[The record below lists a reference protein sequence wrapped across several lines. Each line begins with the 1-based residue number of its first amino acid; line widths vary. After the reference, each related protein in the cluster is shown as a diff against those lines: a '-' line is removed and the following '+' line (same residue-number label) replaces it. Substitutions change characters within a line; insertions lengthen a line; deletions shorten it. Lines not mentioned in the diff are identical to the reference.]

1 VSPFSLELVR
11 IIKSYGAIE
20 VLHGVDLRVR
30 PGTIHALLGANGA
43 GKSTLLKIA
52 VGAETPTS
60 GHITLNGR
68 ELHLSNP
75 LEARRHGIGMVFQER
90 SLVPQLSVL
99 DNLFL
104 NSEVRQGGFIDRR
117 SQLREARQ
125 IFERLGVHIPPAELV
140 GRLSIADQQM
150 VEIAKALRLASA
162 VLILDEPT
170 AALTEREVG
179 RLFSVVRQIAKSNV
193 GIVYVSHRLAE
204 VFELCDEATVI
215 RDGRVVLSAP
225 VARTNL
231 LEVVEAIAGGAVKGM
246 QAPADFE
253 PDGSPPSRNAPPVLE
268 VRGLTVGAKL
278 NEVSFEVRRAEIL
291 GIAGLAGSGRST
303 LLKALFG
310 LARSQKGGIS
320 IDGGN
325 VEPSSP
331 KRAIE
336 AGFFLIPEDRKTQGL
351 VLSHSVEANLVLPI
365 LDRICSGLL
374 ISAKRSAQAA
384 LEMIAQ
390 LRIHPPEP
398 RRPVDWLSGG
408 NQQKVVL
415 GKAFSA
421 HARVLLLDEPTFGV
435 DIRSRSEI
443 SSRIRSFADEGNG
456 VVWVTSDL
464 RELREVA
471 DRILILAGGRVRHIV
486 SNRPQA
492 RSESEIT
499 HLIQAA
505 AR

>member
-1 VSPFSLELVR
+1 
-11 IIKSYGAIE
+11 
-20 VLHGVDLRVR
+20 LH
-30 PGTIHALLGANGA
+30 A
-43 GKSTLLKIA
+43 
-52 VGAETPTS
+52 
-60 GHITLNGR
+60 
-68 ELHLSNP
+68 
-75 LEARRHGIGMVFQER
+75 AR
-90 SLVPQLSVL
+90 
-99 DNLFL
+99 
-104 NSEVRQGGFIDRR
+104 
-117 SQLREARQ
+117 
-125 IFERLGVHIPPAELV
+125 
-140 GRLSIADQQM
+140 
-150 VEIAKALRLASA
+150 
-162 VLILDEPT
+162 
-170 AALTEREVG
+170 
-179 RLFSVVRQIAKSNV
+179 
-193 GIVYVSHRLAE
+193 
-204 VFELCDEATVI
+204 
-215 RDGRVVLSAP
+215 
-225 VARTNL
+225 
-231 LEVVEAIAGGAVKGM
+231 
-246 QAPADFE
+246 
-253 PDGSPPSRNAPPVLE
+253 
-268 VRGLTVGAKL
+268 
-278 NEVSFEVRRAEIL
+278 
-291 GIAGLAGSGRST
+291 
-303 LLKALFG
+303 
-310 LARSQKGGIS
+310 KGGIL

-415 GKAFSA
+415 GKAFNA

-435 DIRSRSEI
+435 DIRSRLEI